1 VRLPVVVHRKN
12 GSAGNIA
19 CTYYTE
25 QDSAVKDV
33 DYEHAEGRLEFT
45 PGQVSA
51 ELTLNILPRGRYEK
65 KEIFRLYL
73 ADPQGGARFDETTDG
88 GSKNCILTVT
98 IAPEEGRKTIVDNL
112 LSVVNQDQL
121 RQGNR
126 TYKQQLLSAI
136 FPDAGDDEDG
146 EPQSRSERAMQLV
159 MHVLLLPWNIF
170 FALIPPPE
178 YCGGWLCFSL
188 SLVAIGFVTAMIGDL
203 AALFGC
209 VMSLPDGITAITFV
223 ALGTSLP
230 DTFASK
236 TAAEQDPSA
245 DASVGNVTGSNSV
258 NVFLGLGLPWTI
270 GAVYWRLAGRNAD
283 WQEEYRDHGDFAL
296 WNQGGGKF
304 VVVGGDL
311 GFSVAVFTGCA
322 VCCLLIL
329 AIRRSLFGGEL
340 GGPKR
345 YAYLSSCIMVLLWV
359 LYIALSSWKIMQS
372 YKC

>member
-1 VRLPVVVHRKN
+1 M
-12 GSAGNIA
+12 
-19 CTYYTE
+19 
-25 QDSAVKDV
+25 
-33 DYEHAEGRLEFT
+33 EH
-45 PGQVSA
+45 
-51 ELTLNILPRGRYEK
+51 
-65 KEIFRLYL
+65 
-73 ADPQGGARFDETTDG
+73 
-88 GSKNCILTVT
+88 
-98 IAPEEGRKTIVDNL
+98 
-112 LSVVNQDQL
+112 
-121 RQGNR
+121 
-126 TYKQQLLSAI
+126 
-136 FPDAGDDEDG
+136 
-146 EPQSRSERAMQLV
+146 
-159 MHVLLLPWNIF
+159 IF